1 MLKIF
6 ITNLSEYNNGN
17 LIGEWI
23 SLPTDSSFTNQTINR
38 ILSSDDSEEVFI
50 TDWEWDDKTIFEI
63 GEYDNIQMLNSK
75 IVKLNDLSPYQLE
88 SISFLIKEGICKIDD
103 IDDCINHSY
112 DVVIHR
118 NKTMIDI
125 AKERIKEMVGLSEI
139 PSIITNNIDYD
150 GVADEIRVDG
160 YFVDGDNNTIYEYIE
175 E

>member
-23 SLPTDSSFTNQTINR
+23 SLPTDSSFINQTINR

-50 TDWEWDDKTIFEI
+50 TDWEWIDKTIFEI

-75 IVKLNDLSPYQLE
+75 IVKLNDLSSYQWE
-88 SISFLIKEGICKIDD
+88 SIYFLIKERICDSDD
-103 IDDCINHSY
+103 LDECINQSY

-118 NKTMIDI
+118 NKSMRDI
-125 AKERIKEMVGLSEI
+125 GIERIKEMVGLNEI

-150 GVADEIRVDG
+150 GVGEEIRVGG
-160 YFVDGDNNTIYEYIE
+160 YFVEDGNTIYEYIGE
-175 E
+175 

>member
-23 SLPTDSSFTNQTINR
+23 SLPTDSSFINQTINR

-50 TDWEWDDKTIFEI
+50 TDWEWIDKTIFEI

-75 IVKLNDLSPYQLE
+75 IVKLNDLSSYQLE
-88 SISFLIKEGICKIDD
+88 SISFLIKEGICKSDD
-103 IDDCINHSY
+103 LDECINQSY

-118 NKTMIDI
+118 NKSMRDI
-125 AKERIKEMVGLSEI
+125 GIERIKEMVGLNEI